1 MENCNHLLY
10 LAPIL
15 AVLFFVALGILYY
28 CYYRSHKN
36 VDDES
41 KQGNLQDSQLIAV
54 ETKERLHSAVS
65 DYFVVKHPM

>member
-1 MENCNHLLY
+1 MENWNHLLY

-15 AVLFFVALGILYY
+15 AVLFFVALGILFY

-36 VDDES
+36 VDDEF
-41 KQGNLQDSQLIAV
+41 KQGNLQDSQLNAV
-54 ETKERLHSAVS
+54 ETKERSHSAVT